1 MHDYFIDSY
10 SVDFIEKMLILNISS
25 KGKKKCVCFKEV
37 LTHCFN
43 GILQYNQI
51 MDIEEATVKNFIK
64 ENSQRIKELRLYDW
78 PVLYETIEELE
89 RILYESQYKYIKI
102 YSSYGLEGWVLA
114 KKVEIVDGNQ

>member
-1 MHDYFIDSY
+1 MNTLI
-10 SVDFIEKMLILNISS
+10 ITEAMLIIKGETTVQLRISA
-25 KGKKKCVCFKEV
+25 V
-37 LTHCFN
+37 LLRKA
-43 GILQYNQI
+43 GRWDVPYAQYNQI

>member
-25 KGKKKCVCFKEV
+25 KGKKKCVCFKVV